1 MATANQSYPVS
12 ALAERASQR
21 LKLLAH
27 RITKPTDKAVG
38 QLRGMVRRMSGG
50 WEEAPVETA
59 RKVLPAAISFQT
71 DLEEI
76 VEELPPRFLRISHYF
91 AAAMFAIILLIAG
104 FAPVEMVVQG
114 SGQLTT
120 DAPPIV
126 LQPIERAIVRELK
139 VRPGDIVAK
148 GQLLAVLDAT
158 FAEADMA
165 ALVVQER
172 SLTAQLRR
180 IEAEQV
186 GAPYVLP
193 ASPDDNDRLQESL
206 YRQRQAQ
213 YGSRVNAYDE
223 EINRAEASIQTIE
236 GNRDFLAK
244 QLDIAKDVE
253 GMRSSL
259 WKDKLASK
267 LQLLD
272 AQSLRLRAARD
283 HQDSVDRISELRH
296 TARSKRAERQAF
308 VEEWRRSLLEELVT
322 KRTDAARLKENLV
335 KAAKLRDLVQITAP
349 EDGVVLEVAKRSVGS
364 IMREAEPLITLVP
377 SNAPLIAEIMISS
390 VDVGYTKAGDPVAVK
405 VDAFPYQRHGMLEG
419 RLASVSEASFSS
431 QSDAEMP
438 SQRRPSA
445 GGSFHRAR
453 VELPRPQLA
462 KMPEG
467 ARLIPGMTMSADIKV
482 GSRSVLAYF
491 LNPVTRGLD
500 ESMREP

>member
-1 MATANQSYPVS
+1 MATANQPHPVPG
-12 ALAERASQR
+12 LAGRASQR
-21 LKLLAH
+21 LKLIG
-27 RITKPTDKAVG
+27 RRFNDPTDKAVA
-38 QLRGMVRRMSGG
+38 QLRGLARRMSGG
-50 WEEAPVETA
+50 WEEAPAETA

-76 VEELPPRFLRISHYF
+76 VEELPPRFLRMSHYF
-91 AAAMFAIILLIAG
+91 AAALFAIVLLIAA

-139 VRPGDIVAK
+139 VRPGDVVTK

-158 FAEADMA
+158 FVDADMA
-165 ALVVQER
+165 ALTVQER

-180 IEAEQV
+180 IEAEQAGV
-186 GAPYVLP
+186 RYTLP
-193 ASPDDNDRLQESL
+193 ASPDDNDRLQDAL
-206 YRQRQAQ
+206 YLQRQAH
-213 YGSRVNAYDE
+213 YTSRIDAYDE
-223 EINRAEASIQTIE
+223 EINRAEASILTIE
-236 GNRDFLAK
+236 SNRDFYAK

-253 GMRSSL
+253 GMRSTL

-283 HQDSVDRISELRH
+283 HQDAIDRMSELRH
-296 TARSKRAERQAF
+296 IARSKRAERQAF
-308 VEEWRRSLLEELVT
+308 VEEWRRLLLEDLVT
-322 KRTDAARLKENLV
+322 KRTDSARLRENLV

-364 IMREAEPLITLVP
+364 VLREAEPLITLVP

-390 VDVGYTKAGDPVAVK
+390 ADVGYTKAGDAVAVK

-419 RLASVSEASFSS
+419 RLTSVSEASFSS
-431 QSDAEMP
+431 QSEAEAS

-445 GGSFHRAR
+445 GGAFHRAR
-453 VELPRPQLA
+453 VEIPKPQLA